1 LISLLHG
8 CNHEKNL
15 AMLPIS
21 QKSCYMYYISHS
33 LSPSSTL
40 RDGSNKD
47 NPSGRGGVV
56 DVAMQRLR
64 IVQTP

>member
-1 LISLLHG
+1 
-8 CNHEKNL
+8 
-15 AMLPIS
+15 MLPIS
-21 QKSCYMYYISHS
+21 QKSCYMYISHS
-33 LSPSSTL
+33 FSPFRTL